1 MHDDETLLKNLAR
14 EELHL
19 ASINKRAIAMFIDEI
34 LVSLLFFFMISDK
47 LSTLGTP
54 EAVVAYTQSLM
65 LYVLI
70 VKILYQA
77 LFVALYGATLGKM
90 AMKIKV
96 VDHDYFDIPSWR
108 ASIIRSV
115 MRVVSE
121 ILFYFGFIVAFFSPL
136 RRTWHDKFA
145 KTLVVDA

>member
-1 MHDDETLLKNLAR
+1 
-14 EELHL
+14 
-19 ASINKRAIAMFIDEI
+19 
-34 LVSLLFFFMISDK
+34 
-47 LSTLGTP
+47 
-54 EAVVAYTQSLM
+54 
-65 LYVLI
+65 
-70 VKILYQA
+70 
-77 LFVALYGATLGKM
+77 M

-96 VDHDYFDIPSWR
+96 VDHDYFDIPGWSASLIR
-108 ASIIRSV
+108 AI

>member
-1 MHDDETLLKNLAR
+1 MHDDEALLQKLQRENLQ
-14 EELHL
+14 L
-19 ASINKRAIAMFIDEI
+19 ASINRRAIAMFIDELLI
-34 LVSLLFFFMISDK
+34 SLIFFFVISDRV
-47 LSTLGTP
+47 SALGTP

-65 LYVLI
+65 VYVLLL
-70 VKILYQA
+70 KILYQA
-77 LFVALYGATLGKM
+77 LFVGLYGATLGKI

-96 VDHDYFDIPSWR
+96 VDHDYFDIPSWN
-108 ASIIRSV
+108 ASIIRAV

-121 ILFYFGFIVAFFSPL
+121 ILFYFGFVVALFSPL